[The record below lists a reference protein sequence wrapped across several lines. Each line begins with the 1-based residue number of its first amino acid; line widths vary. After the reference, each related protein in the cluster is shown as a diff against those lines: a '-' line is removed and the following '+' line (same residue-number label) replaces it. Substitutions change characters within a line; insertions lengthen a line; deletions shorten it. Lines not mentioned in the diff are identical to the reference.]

1 MIPFFIGLFIGAIV
15 GYAFAALLFIIAKD
29 YPEDNT

>member
-15 GYAFAALLFIIAKD
+15 GYAFTALLFIITKD
-29 YPEDNT
+29 YPEE